1 MFYSF
6 CNSASKTMIMN
17 LKLPMKFCRKSTHF
31 CLCLYNK
38 SFCFT
43 FQVLIL
49 IGCLIAVSLGD
60 FAARDL
66 RRFARAKQL
75 LRQARQNREQQ
86 QPQSPRALRPLK
98 RVLKDMLKPSESKRF
113 TDFDSYGQ
121 SQRVGVRQ
129 TPGPLGYLAHVL
141 RLLSYL
147 VSL

>member
-1 MFYSF
+1 MKLELDKKAF
-6 CNSASKTMIMN
+6 
-17 LKLPMKFCRKSTHF
+17 LKEIHKISILH
-31 CLCLYNK
+31 N
-38 SFCFT
+38 FCFT